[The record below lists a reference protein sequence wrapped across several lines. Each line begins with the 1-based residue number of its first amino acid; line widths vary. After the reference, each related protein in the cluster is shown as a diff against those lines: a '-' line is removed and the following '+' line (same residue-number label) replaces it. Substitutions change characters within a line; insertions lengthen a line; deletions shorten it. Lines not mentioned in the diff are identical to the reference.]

1 MLDTTRPLETWP
13 VRGDA
18 PQAIQ
23 LPLGSGHLMIVLHA
37 GRALHPPEGL
47 LALRGFLREAGD
59 GNRRWLSA
67 AQAADGRW
75 GLLVVDDGGCHWRMP
90 PHWDNAFNPTEG
102 LLRFREHERWGC
114 CDPHGRILIEPRHA
128 AMRPFAGGRAAVR
141 AGDGQWHWIDAQ
153 GRRVGD
159 ATFAQLYCLDR
170 QGYAR
175 AECLAQTGRFGF
187 VDGEGHWRI
196 APHFRHLRPFG
207 PGDTAPATED
217 GERWGLID
225 RQGAWVL
232 PPCHRH
238 IAAFNDDG
246 LAHFCPQGS
255 LWDIRHGYLDARGG
269 VAIAPEQHISE
280 DMACGIAAAHY
291 EGSRYVRADGSAL
304 SAPALSFG
312 TAFRACGDGIGYA
325 IARSGQ
331 APAVWGLL
339 HSDGHFAPA
348 PADLLEPWTDWES
361 SIPDPPPGS
370 ACIPFLTEDAGIAW
384 LHPMHGVRWR
394 ARYGAEGV
402 TLQDAQG
409 RTLWHGA
416 AAQDHG
422 APRRFFNAPAE
433 QHLECL
439 RAPHEAPALAEA
451 LLAQARLRLRDYAAG
466 QILQRDAEENKEEDE
481 ADEEEDEADE
491 DGDADDPQQI
501 RTHARRRIFRAYLSD
516 ELMQSY
522 VFLEDH
528 YATQARLMHDAL
540 GAAITAY
547 FGHTDAIQA
556 EFIQPQRYPPHHPP
570 AWRVADGWLALYA
583 HHGTGDGDAW
593 WELWL
598 HAAPTADALQR
609 AVKAR
614 ANPGSN

>member
-1 MLDTTRPLETWP
+1 MTRIDD
-13 VRGDA
+13 VA
-18 PQAIQ
+18 PQAIR
-23 LPLGSGHLMIVLHA
+23 LPLGSGHILLVLHA
-37 GRALHPPEGL
+37 SRALHPPEGL
-47 LALRGFLREAGD
+47 LALRGFVLEAGD

-75 GLLVVDDGGCHWRMP
+75 GLLVVDGDGCHWRMP
-90 PHWDNAFNPTEG
+90 PRWDNAFNPTEG
-102 LLRFREHERWGC
+102 LLRFREQERWGC
-114 CDPHGRILIEPRHA
+114 CDPHGRISIEPCYA

-141 AGDGQWHWIDAQ
+141 TGEDEDGEQWYWIDAQ

-159 ATFAQLYCLDR
+159 AVFAQLYCLDR
-170 QGYAR
+170 RGFAR
-175 AECLAQTGRFGF
+175 AACRAQAGRFGF
-187 VDGEGHWRI
+187 ADGEGHWRI
-196 APHFRHLRPFG
+196 APRFQRVQPFG

-255 LWDIRHGYLDARGG
+255 PWDIRYGYLDARGD
-269 VAIAPEQHISE
+269 VAIPPQQYISE
-280 DMACGIAAAHY
+280 DMACGIVAAHY
-291 EGSRYVRADGSAL
+291 DGSRYVRTDGSAL
-304 SAPALSFG
+304 PAPALSFG

-325 IARSGQ
+325 IARTGQ
-331 APAVWGLL
+331 DPASWGLL
-339 HSDGHFAPA
+339 HSDGRFAPA
-348 PADLLEPWTDWES
+348 PADLLEPLTDWEA

-384 LHPMHGVRWR
+384 LHPEHGVLWR

-409 RTLWHGA
+409 RMLWHGA
-416 AAQDHG
+416 TAQGHG
-422 APRRFFNAPAE
+422 APRPFFNAPAE
-433 QHLECL
+433 QHLERL
-439 RAPHEAPALAEA
+439 RAPHEAPALAES
-451 LLAQARLRLRDYAAG
+451 LLAQVHLRLRDYAAG
-466 QILQRDAEENKEEDE
+466 QILQRDAEENENDDE
-481 ADEEEDEADE
+481 TDE
-491 DGDADDPQQI
+491 DGDEDDLQQI
-501 RTHARRRIFRAYLSD
+501 RTHARRRIFRAHLSD

-522 VFLEDH
+522 VFLEGH
-528 YATQARLMHDAL
+528 YAAQARLMHDAL
-540 GAAITAY
+540 GAALTAR
-547 FGHTDAIQA
+547 FGNADAMQT

-598 HAAPTADALQR
+598 HAAPTADALQL
-609 AVKAR
+609 AVEAR
-614 ANPGSN
+614 SDLGSN